1 MDTRIILFP
10 LVILLAVACYFLFK
24 DERKKYFTIFM
35 KVLVIFYMVWVFF
48 RYILNDG
55 FIWVINGGYYND
67 MYYETTDYLQSFLRW
82 GHYLSYVVFAMAIFF
97 NSRLFKNISIFVCL
111 PFAILSGIFYYDF
124 MAYFMADGRG
134 IETSFAFREFYFSV
148 ELIIAM
154 LIPLLFLI
162 VDRHMFD
169 FKNKTEWKNFLV
181 SLPFIILLLVPVYVP
196 QSLIGYTQ
204 HTTTAMT
211 IGNFI
216 WLFITFL
223 EIAVLYILFRF
234 KDKRQRYML
243 CMFLA
248 LALFMHYNSMYL
260 MGFTIQRL
268 PFQLCNLGAYFF
280 VFALIIK
287 NRAFFNFTFIANVVG
302 TLIAMIMP
310 DTSGGFAGF
319 WNIHFL
325 IEHMQVLVIPIL
337 CMLLRIF
344 PRVDK
349 SALKHLLIGFT
360 CYFAFCWISGT
371 IINAYAVEGG
381 YGMVNYFYIFDLE
394 KAFGYF
400 PFLTFTENI
409 HICLFGKFDIWPVFQ
424 LTVYAGFLLLCIL
437 FYFLVL
443 KFYDIL
449 DDHFELRKAR
459 IDLYEKITGK
469 KSKAKRDY
477 DLEEDEEY
485 VKNNKSI

>member
-1 MDTRIILFP
+1 
-10 LVILLAVACYFLFK
+10 
-24 DERKKYFTIFM
+24 
-35 KVLVIFYMVWVFF
+35 MVWVFF
-48 RYILNDG
+48 RYMLNDT

-67 MYYETTDYLQSFLRW
+67 MYIETHDYLQSFLRW

-111 PFAILSGIFYYDF
+111 PFAILSGVFYYDF
-124 MAYFMADGRG
+124 MDYFMATGGRG
-134 IETSFAFREFYFSV
+134 ITTSIGFREFYFSV

-154 LIPLLFLI
+154 LIPLMMLI
-162 VDRHMFD
+162 VDRHMFN
-169 FKNKTEWKNFLV
+169 FKDKTEWKNFLV
-181 SLPFIILLLVPVYVP
+181 SLPFICLILIPVYIP
-196 QSLIGYTQ
+196 QSLIGFTNY
-204 HTTTAMT
+204 TTAGLT

-223 EIAVLYILFRF
+223 EISILYIIFRF
-234 KDKRQRYML
+234 KDRRSRYML

-280 VFALIIK
+280 VFALLIK
-287 NRAFFNFTFIANVVG
+287 NRAFFNFTFLANVVG
-302 TLIAMIMP
+302 TLIAMLAP

-325 IEHMQVLVIPIL
+325 LEHMQVLVIPVL

-349 SALKHLLIGFT
+349 SALKHLLIGFS
-360 CYFAFCWISGT
+360 CYFAFCWVAGT
-371 IINAYAVEGG
+371 ILNGFADDAG
-381 YGMVNYFYIFDLE
+381 YGTVNYFYIFDLE

-400 PFLTFTENI
+400 PFLSFTQHI
-409 HICLFGKFDIWPVFQ
+409 HIELFGIFDIWPVFQ
-424 LTVYAGFLLLCIL
+424 LAVYGGFLLLCVL

-459 IDLYEKITGK
+459 IDLYEKLTGK
-469 KSKAKRDY
+469 KSKAKREY
-477 DLEEDEEY
+477 DLEETKEN
-485 VKNNKSI
+485 VKN